1 MERVTGGARPFVDNM
16 IVPVERG
23 TGAIAMRRR
32 RAHPR
37 HSIDATDGLGDPAA
51 MFDYWHE

>member
-23 TGAIAMRRR
+23 TDAIAMRRR
-32 RAHPR
+32 RAHPC
-37 HSIDATDGLGDPAA
+37 HSIDANDGIGDPAA